1 MTRPRKSKPPAHAA
15 LVALT
20 ALTALCATL
29 GCGLGGSTDVSSDFQ
44 VGGPLVS
51 QGTSFTSASITQPL
65 AASAG
70 DLSKLS
76 KVTLTAARLEST
88 DGKDLAFIDGAALTL
103 VQGGQPARTLATLT
117 APGAVGTVPLTVD
130 SKLDLKPALAAGS
143 ALGFELG
150 FTTKPVTARGL
161 RLVLTLRGDL

>member
-1 MTRPRKSKPPAHAA
+1 MTRRRTAKAW
-15 LVALT
+15 

-29 GCGLGGSTDVSSDFQ
+29 GCGLGGSTDVAANFE
-44 VGGPLVS
+44 VGGTLPS
-51 QGTSFTSASITQPL
+51 QGTSFSSASITQPL

-88 DGKDLAFIDGAALTL
+88 DGQDLAFIDGATLTL
-103 VQGGQPARTLATLT
+103 AQTGQPARTLATLG
-117 APGAVGTVPLTVD
+117 APGAVGTAALTVD
-130 SKLDLKPALAAGS
+130 SAFDLKPALAAGS
-143 ALGFELG
+143 TLTFELT
-150 FTTKPVTARGL
+150 FSAKPVAARGL